1 MPCSP
6 AKARLLLKER
16 KAIVKR
22 RTPFTIQLTIATGE
36 AKQPVTLGV
45 DSGYV
50 PYTAFSAKTSYM
62 EKHPDVIQA
71 FTDALQKGM
80 EYVNTHTPEEIA
92 SVIQPQFSETD
103 TDTITTIIRRY
114 QEQDTWK
121 TDLVFSEDS
130 FELLLDILESAG
142 QLEKRP
148 DYKDVVTT
156 EYAEKALQ

>member
-1 MPCSP
+1 MAS
-6 AKARLLLKER
+6 
-16 KAIVKR
+16 
-22 RTPFTIQLTIATGE
+22 
-36 AKQPVTLGV
+36 LGV

-62 EKHPDVIQA
+62 EKHPNVIQA

-92 SVIQPQFSETD
+92 SSIQPQFSETD